1 MTEPTKSNPLNPP
14 SGEPDDPPP
23 DSSPA
28 WQGKPSH
35 GLTQLRQVM
44 TDRGVSAREIHRA
57 TSCSRA
63 TIGDWMIAKTR
74 PSGSARKKLKDLY
87 GVEPAAWDRLIDG
100 GQSSPAYAGQELV
113 QVPGH
118 GQKPEQVPLFT
129 QPSTPDQKVEPNR
142 GLRAAMQA
150 LETANRGLE
159 DLSLPVTD
167 IAKLLTAKLSAA
179 KTVANLSG
187 ELDASE
193 LAAWKRGSEFR
204 HLLNLAAESLKPWP
218 DASRAYATALGVA
231 HGEAA
236 LAEHQSDAAPVLCP
250 GSPSRDALTT
260 SLERLTAW
268 LAAEG
273 QDPVIGAKAAD
284 GLAYPLAGR
293 EREIAEEDPQLA
305 RDIAAAL
312 VRTVARLENSKIA
325 HPPYQAYCLGVATR
339 LDVEASRG
347 DKMVAFRRD
356 FGELAMS
363 RAREAFG
370 SDSR

>member
-113 QVPGH
+113 PVPGH
-118 GQKPEQVPLFT
+118 GQKPEQTPLFT
-129 QPSTPDQKVEPNR
+129 QPSTPDQKVEPNM

-204 HLLNLAAESLKPWP
+204 HILNLAAESLKPWP
-218 DASRAYATALGVA
+218 EAGRAFATALGVA
-231 HGEAA
+231 FGEQAR
-236 LAEHQSDAAPVLCP
+236 DAQIGTGDATPVMCP
-250 GSPSRDALTT
+250 GSPVRADLATN
-260 SLERLTAW
+260 LERLTNW

-273 QDPVIGAKAAD
+273 QDPVIGAKAMD
-284 GLAYPLAGR
+284 SLAYPLAGR
-293 EREIAEEDPQLA
+293 ERELAEADPQMA
-305 RDIAAAL
+305 RDIAAAS
-312 VRTVARLENSKIA
+312 VMAVARIETSKISHA
-325 HPPYQAYCLGVATR
+325 PYEAYCLSVATR
-339 LDVEASRG
+339 LEVEASRG
-347 DKMVAFRRD
+347 DKLVAFKRD
-356 FGELAMS
+356 FGELALG

-370 SDSR
+370 A